1 MSTKETVLKV
11 VLENFPTLG
20 RAPATPE
27 LTEMLETLEMAE
39 VSQALVELERDD
51 AIVREEGTGRIIAA
65 YPYSD
70 IETSHCVI
78 FGDGVNVWAMCAL
91 DALGI
96 HFMTKKNIIIESTC
110 PQSGTQIKLRLEN
123 GQVTSLEPAEVTVW
137 LAERKS
143 GEKYDAITSCPGT
156 NFFSSREA
164 LRDWKQQAGELKGQQ
179 LSLLDAIERS
189 IRVFG
194 HLLK

>member
-1 MSTKETVLKV
+1 MSTKETVLKA

-20 RAPATPE
+20 RAPTIPE

-39 VSQALVELERDD
+39 VSQALVGLERDD
-51 AIVREEGTGRIIAA
+51 AIVREERMGRIITA

-70 IETSHCVI
+70 TETSHCVA
-78 FGDGVNVWAMCAL
+78 FDDGVKVWAMCAL

-96 HFMTKKNIIIESTC
+96 HFMTGKNIIVESTC
-110 PQSGTQIKLRLEN
+110 PHSGTQIKIRLEN
-123 GQVTSLEPAEVTVW
+123 GRVTSVKPAEVTVW
-137 LAERKS
+137 LAEKKP
-143 GEKYDAITSCPGT
+143 GEKYNAITSCPGT
-156 NFFSSREA
+156 NFFSSRET
-164 LRDWKQQAGELKGQQ
+164 LHDWKQQAEELNGQQ